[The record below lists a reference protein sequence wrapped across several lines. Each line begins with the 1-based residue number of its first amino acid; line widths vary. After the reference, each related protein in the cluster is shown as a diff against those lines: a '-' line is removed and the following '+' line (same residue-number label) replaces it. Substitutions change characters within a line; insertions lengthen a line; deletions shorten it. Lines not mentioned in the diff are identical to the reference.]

1 MRVAPIIPALLL
13 LAAACGGA
21 DSPAAPAQNDGS
33 IAVVYSGSAN
43 GSLSFHASTSTDN
56 DMAVASR
63 IPNTTSWTLVG
74 IKTEQAGINQFTL
87 GMNGA
92 GPGTYSFQATCGSN
106 ATANCLASG
115 ALMLHMGTDA
125 LTTYAITGGSVTIAA
140 YGTNRV
146 TGSFTVQA
154 AGESASQTITISG
167 QFDVPLVNTG
177 VTIPGA

>member
-1 MRVAPIIPALLL
+1 MRVVPIIPALLL

-33 IAVVYSGSAN
+33 ISVAYTGSAT
-43 GSLSFHASTSTDN
+43 GSLSFHGASDAGD

-63 IPNTTSWTLVG
+63 VPNTTGWMVTGV
-74 IKTEQAGINQFTL
+74 KTGQSGFDQFTL

-125 LTTYAITGGSVTIAA
+125 LTTYAITGGSVTIAI